1 MSVSLRLER
10 NSPAALYQQIA
21 DQFKD
26 QISNNRLPAGARL
39 PTIRRLANDLGV
51 TRVTVQNAY
60 DELRADGW
68 IEATTGRGTFVSERV
83 NSRAT
88 LRSASQ
94 PVTPDAVIS
103 DMLQIN
109 EIVGLR
115 SLASASPD
123 PHLFPADEFW
133 GVLAELR
140 DDAATMAMYGAS
152 QGAPALRVAL
162 ADLLRERAVD
172 AAPDEILVTA
182 GVTQGLALVTQA
194 LCRPGD
200 VVLVEQPTY
209 VGFLHTLKAQGVH
222 AVAVPL
228 DEEGPQVDAL
238 ERLAAQHRPRYFYT
252 IPTFQNPTGVTQ
264 SPARRRALLAVALR
278 YGFLVVEDDLYA
290 CVAYDQS
297 PPPPLFAEDNSAS
310 VVYLSS
316 FSKSLMPGLRIGYM
330 VAPAPLHSKL
340 LSLRR
345 AHDLCSPTLLQ
356 YALARFLAGGGLK
369 KHLRRVLPLYRERRD
384 AYLAAMQ
391 HHMPAGVEWTRPSG
405 GYCSWITLPQRR
417 AFSSLYQTAIQHGW
431 VFTPGDVFLADPSA
445 HYHLRI
451 CFGNQSPTVIRS
463 GVEVLSRLIRTGLNE
478 TDRTHSETGDWAPL
492 V

>member
-1 MSVSLRLER
+1 MSVFFQLER
-10 NSPAALYQQIA
+10 SGAAALYQQIA
-21 DQFKD
+21 DQIRD
-26 QISNNRLPAGARL
+26 QISNNRLPVGARL
-39 PTIRRLANDLGV
+39 PTIRQLAYDLGV

-83 NSRAT
+83 NARVT
-88 LRSASQ
+88 LRSVSQ
-94 PVTPDAVIS
+94 PLTPDAVIS

-123 PHLFPADEFW
+123 PNLFPADEFW
-133 GVLAELR
+133 GVLADLR
-140 DDAATMAMYGAS
+140 HDAPTMVMYGAS

-162 ADLLRERAVD
+162 ADLLRERQID

-209 VGFLHTLKAQGVH
+209 VGFLHTLKTQGVQ

-228 DEEGPQVDAL
+228 DEEGPQVEAL
-238 ERLAAQHRPRYFYT
+238 ERLAAQHRPRFFYT
-252 IPTFQNPTGVTQ
+252 IPTFQNPTGITQ
-264 SPARRRALLAVALR
+264 SPARRRALLALALR

-290 CVAYDQS
+290 CLAYDQPV
-297 PPPPLFAEDNSAS
+297 PPPIFAEDQSGS
-310 VVYLSS
+310 VIYLSS

-330 VAPAPLHSKL
+330 MAPAPLHAKL

-345 AHDLCSPTLLQ
+345 ANDLCSPTLLQ
-356 YALARFLAGGGLK
+356 HALARFLAGGGLK
-369 KHLRRVLPLYRERRD
+369 KHLRRALPLYRERRD
-384 AYLAAMQ
+384 AFQAAMQ
-391 HHMPAGVEWTRPSG
+391 HHMPPGVAWTQPSG
-405 GYCSWITLPQRR
+405 GYCSWITLPQRH
-417 AFSSLYQTAIQHGW
+417 AFNNLYQNAIQHGW
-431 VFTPGDVFLADPSA
+431 VFTPGDVFLADASS
-445 HYHLRI
+445 HQHLRI
-451 CFGNQSPTVIRS
+451 CFGNQSPGVIRS
-463 GVEVLSRLIRTGLNE
+463 GVELLSRLIRTGLDE
-478 TDRTHSETGDWAPL
+478 TERANGESGDWAPL